1 MAISSLKMNN
11 LVVFKEWTMK
21 NKMKEMVLC
30 ATICLL
36 FVLAVFVPGHVGILG
51 AATTG
56 TGLVTGAM
64 PAPDAGQSGWMAGPF
79 PVPEPIDWPVQ
90 AKLAAGPVTIAR

>member
-1 MAISSLKMNN
+1 
-11 LVVFKEWTMK
+11 MK
-21 NKMKEMVLC
+21 NRVKETVLC

-36 FVLAVFVPGHVGILG
+36 FVLAVFVPGYVGVLG

-64 PAPDAGQSGWMAGPF
+64 PAPGSEQSAWMAGPL
-79 PVPEPIDWPVQ
+79 PMPEPVDWPVYQ
-90 AKLAAGPVTIAR
+90 ARLAAGPLPMPEPVDWPVAVAR